1 MDTTG
6 VIQLFILL
14 ILVLL
19 SAFFSSAETALTSV
33 SKVRI
38 RTLAEDGNK
47 AALRVQKIHEQYS
60 KMLSTILVGNNIVNI
75 SASALATA
83 ATIRMFGNAYVGLA
97 TGVLTLL
104 VLLFGEIVPKTWAT
118 SHADTVS
125 LAYSGVITFLMIVLT
140 PIVWIVDTIA
150 KGIIKLFKL
159 DQNKQENLTED
170 ELRTYVDVGKEEGVI
185 EHEEHEMINNVFD
198 FSDSCA
204 EDIMIP
210 RIDMSSVPLNGSY
223 WQVLRMFQD
232 TMYSRLPVYDT
243 EPDQVVGVILMKDF
257 FFVKDARSFNI
268 KQILRDVY
276 YTHERKKTSDLLME
290 MRSKSQSIA
299 FVLDEYG
306 ATVGMIT
313 MEDLLEEIVGE
324 IRDEYDADEEEQIK
338 AVDEN
343 IYLIEGNMKIDDI
356 NEALDLEIESEDY
369 DTIGGL
375 FMEYLDRVPE
385 QNEMITLKNGIML
398 QAKGIDQNRV
408 DRVLLL
414 LPKEEKK
421 TEESAEV

>member
-1 MDTTG
+1 
-6 VIQLFILL
+6 
-14 ILVLL
+14 
-19 SAFFSSAETALTSV
+19 
-33 SKVRI
+33 
-38 RTLAEDGNK
+38 
-47 AALRVQKIHEQYS
+47 
-60 KMLSTILVGNNIVNI
+60 
-75 SASALATA
+75 
-83 ATIRMFGNAYVGLA
+83 
-97 TGVLTLL
+97 
-104 VLLFGEIVPKTWAT
+104 
-118 SHADTVS
+118 
-125 LAYSGVITFLMIVLT
+125 
-140 PIVWIVDTIA
+140 
-150 KGIIKLFKL
+150 
-159 DQNKQENLTED
+159 
-170 ELRTYVDVGKEEGVI
+170 
-185 EHEEHEMINNVFD
+185 
-198 FSDSCA
+198 
-204 EDIMIP
+204 
-210 RIDMSSVPLNGSY
+210 
-223 WQVLRMFQD
+223 
-232 TMYSRLPVYDT
+232 
-243 EPDQVVGVILMKDF
+243 
-257 FFVKDARSFNI
+257 
-268 KQILRDVY
+268 
-276 YTHERKKTSDLLME
+276 

-369 DTIGGL
+369 DAIGGL

-421 TEESAEV
+421 TEESTEV